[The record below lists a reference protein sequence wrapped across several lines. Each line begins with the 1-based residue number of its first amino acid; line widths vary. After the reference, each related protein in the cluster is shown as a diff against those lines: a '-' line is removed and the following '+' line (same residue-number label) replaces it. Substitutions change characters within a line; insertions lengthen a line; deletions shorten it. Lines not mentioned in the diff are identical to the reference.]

1 MKSYYLG
8 LALLISTVALSSCSS
23 NDSTSKAE
31 ELNNERIEKQAIAV
45 GADAKEDA
53 KQVAKYMVQL
63 SADQTTS
70 LELCRTAVQKATN
83 PEVRS
88 LAQQTLL
95 AHQQDDRQL
104 RVLAKQI
111 NVTLPV
117 EQSGDGKKLIDKIAG
132 LERGTA
138 FDVAYLESLATLTD
152 EMADISDDLAGDAP
166 TDEVK
171 KFAKEAKR
179 DNEQLRDRAKQS
191 KNALD

>member
-53 KQVAKYMVQL
+53 KRVAKYMVQV

-70 LELCRTAVQKATN
+70 LELCRIAVQKATN

-117 EQSGDGKKLIDKIAG
+117 EQSGDGKKLIDK
-132 LERGTA
+132 LTEQERGTA
-138 FDVAYLESLATLTD
+138 FDIAFLDYMVTLTD
-152 EMADISDDLAGDAP
+152 KLVDVTDDLADDAP
-166 TDEVK
+166 TDDVK
-171 KFAKEAKR
+171 KFAKEAKS
-179 DNEQLRDRAKQS
+179 NNQQLHDRVKQS